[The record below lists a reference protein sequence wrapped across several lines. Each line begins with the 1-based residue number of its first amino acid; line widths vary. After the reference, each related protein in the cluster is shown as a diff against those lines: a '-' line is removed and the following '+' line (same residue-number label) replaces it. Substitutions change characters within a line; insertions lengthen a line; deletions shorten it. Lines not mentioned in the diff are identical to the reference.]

1 MTPLTVTI
9 VDRPYKAGRHILN
22 VQELQNKIKA
32 KWADSVVRVVH
43 VEGMDLRQQIA
54 LFQHTSILI
63 WTHGA
68 AMADLLFLPQVA
80 NLALMQISKQKFQ
93 LKSVCKSVLQT
104 TFDEQKCCAEI
115 EQYHQQFFKK
125 CKELFGVV
133 LVLVKILELPQNIV
147 SNISSSET
155 YKAMPTCREQ
165 EQWSSYLGLML
176 IRHMNGLKA
185 FSQTSAFPY
194 K

>member
-80 NLALMQISKQKFQ
+80 SLALMQVFKQKFQ
-93 LKSVCKSVLQT
+93 LHSACECILQT
-104 TFDEQKCCAEI
+104 
-115 EQYHQQFFKK
+115 
-125 CKELFGVV
+125 
-133 LVLVKILELPQNIV
+133 ILD
-147 SNISSSET
+147 
-155 YKAMPTCREQ
+155 
-165 EQWSSYLGLML
+165 
-176 IRHMNGLKA
+176 
-185 FSQTSAFPY
+185 
-194 K
+194 